1 MSLIF
6 PYSAQILLENALF
19 YRQKAR
25 LKNRLFCSKF
35 WRQNS
40 SKPIS
45 NKEKIE
51 GLPKGYRCGGSLSAR
66 PPSSESLCSP
76 SKRTSD
82 ECYLPGVTVSWSHPL
97 LELILTGL
105 LPESITTWIKDH
117 VKYRQARIFNS
128 HETWLTSTADV
139 NLMFLILSAN
149 LEIASFSV
157 TRDHLLYN
165 LKWF

>member
-1 MSLIF
+1 MHIISAADF
-6 PYSAQILLENALF
+6 PLLCLNSA
-19 YRQKAR
+19 QKAR

-35 WRQNS
+35 WWQNLS
-40 SKPIS
+40 RPIS

-51 GLPKGYRCGGSLSAR
+51 GLSERLPLRGSLSAR

-76 SKRTSD
+76 LKRTSD
-82 ECYLPGVTVSWSHPL
+82 ECYLPGVTVSWSCPL

-105 LPESITTWIKDH
+105 LPKSITTWIKDH
-117 VKYRQARIFNS
+117 IKYIQARIFNS

-157 TRDHLLYN
+157 TRDHLFYN